1 MANLKDVDREFV
13 CLYLL
18 FDENVSWYLDHN
30 IQTFTSDQKGVKK
43 LEFAP
48 VDNEG
53 NSPASVRDSPSP
65 TPSLPSMAVSTAP
78 DR

>member
-1 MANLKDVDREFV
+1 M

-18 FDENVSWYLDHN
+18 FDENVSWYIDHN
-30 IQTFTSDQKGVKK
+30 IQTFTSDPKGVKK

-53 NSPASVRDSPSP
+53 AFSGLGSGF
-65 TPSLPSMAVSTAP
+65 VSC
-78 DR
+78 